1 MQLKKIIKKYGWSE
15 EVALGCSVEK
25 VALEISLN
33 SQGNTCARVS
43 FLIKLQVSACNFVK
57 KETLALF
64 CDFCK
69 ICKDTFSYRTPAV
82 AASTNLNLND
92 QF

>member
-57 KETLALF
+57 KETLAQVFSCEF
-64 CDFCK
+64 CEFL
-69 ICKDTFSYRTPAV
+69 RTPFLTEHLRWLLLTSA
-82 AASTNLNLND
+82 
-92 QF
+92 